1 MNGKIVYI
9 SLDAVLTGKRI
20 HHVMTEKGYSVK
32 NIQNMMD
39 LSCPQPVYKWIHGQ
53 TLPCVDNL
61 YRLSRLFDMH
71 MEDLLVERKTESGKR
86 QASIRSKEG
95 VSFEENK

>member
-39 LSCPQPVYKWIHGQ
+39 LSCPQPVYKWIHG
-53 TLPCVDNL
+53 
-61 YRLSRLFDMH
+61 
-71 MEDLLVERKTESGKR
+71 
-86 QASIRSKEG
+86 
-95 VSFEENK
+95 